1 MDDDYTEKHFLII
14 GAGNIGYR
22 HFEGIIKSSLDLR
35 ISVVDP
41 DPSRYERFQS
51 AIKNTAREDVEINF
65 YTNLDF
71 KSSFISVAFIT
82 TNANVRRKVLE
93 DLYAKHNVQAVILEK
108 LISNSAQDLDAIEAA
123 IINQD
128 VAWVNY
134 PRRIMA
140 FYRNISENLVSKSN
154 LDVKVE
160 GVKWNLISNAPHF
173 IDLVEFLTNSEL
185 SNISQM
191 EVNNKMYETRPG
203 FMDATGKM
211 AFHFSDQSRLEL
223 VSREEDTDVNSGVS
237 ILIKATNLV
246 MEINEQK
253 GHASGTLLKKEVFGK
268 IEFQSD
274 LSNGVVDSIVL
285 NGCSDLTSFKE
296 AARSHRL
303 FVTAVENYL
312 RVNRIYDL
320 YHNRIT

>member
-1 MDDDYTEKHFLII
+1 MADDYTEKHFLII

-65 YTNLDF
+65 YTDLDF

-191 EVNNKMYETRPG
+191 EVNNRMYETRPG

-223 VSREEDTDVNSGVS
+223 ISREEDTDVNSGVS

-320 YHNRIT
+320 YHSRIT